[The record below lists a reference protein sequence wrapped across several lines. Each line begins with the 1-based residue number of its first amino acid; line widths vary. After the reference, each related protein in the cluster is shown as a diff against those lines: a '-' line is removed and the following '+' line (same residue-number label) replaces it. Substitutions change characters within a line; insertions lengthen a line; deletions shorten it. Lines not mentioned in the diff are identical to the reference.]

1 MALEGQNTL
10 QRRVCPQIENEDEE
24 ERWQE
29 GDQMAEQVGEERH
42 LEDTIE
48 LGECKGSSLKLD
60 VIQKVPEL
68 VVNERM
74 SQGERVK
81 NPKVKKKVK
90 GWSIGEMK
98 ERPNIAVEG
107 RYGRDEMMEKRT
119 QKQEV

>member
-1 MALEGQNTL
+1 M
-10 QRRVCPQIENEDEE
+10 
-24 ERWQE
+24 
-29 GDQMAEQVGEERH
+29 
-42 LEDTIE
+42 
-48 LGECKGSSLKLD
+48 D

-98 ERPNIAVEG
+98 ERPNIAVEEG
-107 RYGRDEMMEKRT
+107 TEEMK
-119 QKQEV
+119 